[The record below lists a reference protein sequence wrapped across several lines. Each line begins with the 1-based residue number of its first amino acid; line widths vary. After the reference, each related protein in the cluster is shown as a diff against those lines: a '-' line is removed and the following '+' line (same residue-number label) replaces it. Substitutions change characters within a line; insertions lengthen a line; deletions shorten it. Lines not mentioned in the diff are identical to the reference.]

1 MTNEHNYLL
10 LAEAVIEVA
19 REDYVKG
26 YKLAKKGK
34 FDDIRKKGRD
44 LMKESEDFLRY
55 GWIRLII
62 DFDVEEV
69 LALWTRK
76 S

>member
-19 REDYVKG
+19 RLDYVNG
-26 YKLAKKGK
+26 YKLAKNGK
-34 FDDIRKKGRD
+34 FDDIRLKGEAM
-44 LMKESEDFLRY
+44 MKESEDFLRSS
-55 GWIRLII
+55 WVSAVI

-69 LALWTRK
+69 LALWRK
-76 S
+76 L